1 VPAANQPLAR
11 RILRQGGAL
20 VSEYDP
26 DDITYKQNFVARN
39 RLVSG
44 LADALLITEA
54 SEKSGSLHTARFAL
68 EQGRDVFAVPG
79 NITGSTSVGT
89 NNLIKSGHAAAA
101 TSYKDV
107 LNALGLKDI
116 PAQQTV
122 RGSNAQEQT
131 MLDLLLQGISD
142 GAELLE
148 QSRLPVNIFN
158 QTLTM
163 LEIGGLIHP
172 LGANQWS
179 LR

>member
-1 VPAANQPLAR
+1 
-11 RILRQGGAL
+11 
-20 VSEYDP
+20 
-26 DDITYKQNFVARN
+26 
-39 RLVSG
+39 
-44 LADALLITEA
+44 
-54 SEKSGSLHTARFAL
+54 
-68 EQGRDVFAVPG
+68 
-79 NITGSTSVGT
+79 
-89 NNLIKSGHAAAA
+89 
-101 TSYKDV
+101 
-107 LNALGLKDI
+107 
-116 PAQQTV
+116 
-122 RGSNAQEQT
+122 